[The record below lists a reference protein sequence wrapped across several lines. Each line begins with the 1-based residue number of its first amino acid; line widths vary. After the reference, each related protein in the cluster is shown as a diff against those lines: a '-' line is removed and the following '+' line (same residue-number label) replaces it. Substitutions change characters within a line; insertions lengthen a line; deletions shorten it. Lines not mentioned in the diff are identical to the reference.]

1 MKLRLPYPPSANL
14 YWRSC
19 RGRTFVSA
27 KAIKYKR
34 DVARLVQSVYGKNC
48 HVGPVEIVGSVFR
61 PRATGD
67 LDNRIKVLVDAL
79 QGIAYANDSQVK
91 HIDLWM
97 HDEVKQHKKH
107 KREGYVEITIT
118 AL

>member
-1 MKLRLPYPPSANL
+1 MSLITGIIGTGHHYFWIGAPA
-14 YWRSC
+14 YW
-19 RGRTFVSA
+19 
-27 KAIKYKR
+27 
-34 DVARLVQSVYGKNC
+34 QWW
-48 HVGPVEIVGSVFR
+48 GSVFR
-61 PRATGD
+61 PRASGD

-118 AL
+118 AIET